1 MFLQVMK
8 DFELDRTRC
17 YNVADLLDHFLQCGS
32 AYYELKL
39 VDFGNGIYTSYTK
52 KSKYNQ
58 SVKLSQDQISEVCRV
73 SGVYMVESEKDK
85 DTYYQVDMRFV

>member
-39 VDFGNGIYTSYTK
+39 VDL
-52 KSKYNQ
+52 YNQ
-58 SVKLSQDQISEVCRV
+58 SVKISEDQISEVCRV